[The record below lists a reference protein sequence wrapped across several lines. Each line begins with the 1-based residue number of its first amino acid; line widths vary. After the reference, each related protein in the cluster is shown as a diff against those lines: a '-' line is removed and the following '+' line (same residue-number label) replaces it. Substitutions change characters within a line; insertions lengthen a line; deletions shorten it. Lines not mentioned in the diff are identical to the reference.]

1 MFSCAVWDRGS
12 GSVTFA
18 RDRLGIKPLYL
29 AEAVGRLRFASTLPG
44 LIAAEKADP
53 IGLDTDIDPREL
65 PHYITFHAVVPEP
78 VPILKGMRNLPRA
91 TVMTAKA
98 DDRTSVVYGT
108 RGSVRGELLGW
119 RISKKIIT

>member
-29 AEAVGRLRFASTLPG
+29 AEAGGRLRFASTLPG

-53 IGLDTDIDPREL
+53 IGLDTDIDPRAL
-65 PHYITFHAVVPEP
+65 HHYMTFHAVVPAP
-78 VPILKGMRNLPRA
+78 MPNLKGVRKLPPA
-91 TVMTAKA
+91 TVMTVQACGP
-98 DDRTSVVYGT
+98 RSERRREGT
-108 RGSVRGELLGW
+108 EWDSTG
-119 RISKKIIT
+119 I